1 MLNKLFL
8 NSLLRRTVSKLPFRG
23 FGGILTFHTAICEF
37 MKYSFLILISL
48 VFIGIGANAQEKPKL
63 KDLLYSGKLKK
74 DSSGVIRSTDDLS
87 AKIDTTTKKDTTA
100 VVKTK
105 PADVA
110 PMTLEQQQAMVKGEA
125 VKTDATNAN
134 TNAAT
139 TNTTKTTTDE
149 VKTDASSSVPAPAVT
164 TAPKTNTKLWREYTD
179 AIAKSLKDE
188 ALKSKQ
194 IKKDTYFILVEYE
207 IAPDGQVT
215 VDAVN
220 STPGNAFLQAQ
231 IKQLMDTTPLKL
243 NPLTENS
250 GQSAKKV
257 KRKQQFTITKD

>member
-1 MLNKLFL
+1 
-8 NSLLRRTVSKLPFRG
+8 
-23 FGGILTFHTAICEF
+23 

-48 VFIGIGANAQEKPKL
+48 VFIGFNAKAQEKQKL

-74 DSSGVIRSTDDLS
+74 DSSGVIRSTDDLTS
-87 AKIDTTTKKDTTA
+87 KIDTTTKKDTLA
-100 VVKTK
+100 VVKAK

-110 PMTLEQQQAMVKGEA
+110 PMTLEQQQAMIKG
-125 VKTDATNAN
+125 DAT
-134 TNAAT
+134 T
-139 TNTTKTTTDE
+139 TNTTTNNTTTSSNNTTASTTE
-149 VKTDASSSVPAPAVT
+149 EAKTDKVTPAPVA

-179 AIAKSLKDE
+179 SLTKTLKEE
-188 ALKSKQ
+188 ALKSRQ

-215 VDAVN
+215 IDAVN

-231 IKQLMDTTPLKL
+231 IKQIMDSTPLKL
-243 NPLTENS
+243 NALPDNGAQT
-250 GQSAKKV
+250 KKV

>member
-1 MLNKLFL
+1 
-8 NSLLRRTVSKLPFRG
+8 
-23 FGGILTFHTAICEF
+23 
-37 MKYSFLILISL
+37 MKYAFLILISL
-48 VFIGIGANAQEKPKL
+48 VFIGITANAQEKPKL

-87 AKIDTTTKKDTTA
+87 AKIDTTTKKDTIA
-100 VVKTK
+100 VVKAK

-125 VKTDATNAN
+125 VSTNSANSNATTTNA
-134 TNAAT
+134 
-139 TNTTKTTTDE
+139 TKSSSDE
-149 VKTDASSSVPAPAVT
+149 VKTEITTTAPAA

-179 AIAKSLKDE
+179 AITKTLKDE

-194 IKKDTYFILVEYE
+194 IKKDTYFVLVEYE

-215 VDAVN
+215 IDAVN

-231 IKQLMDTTPLKL
+231 IKQLMDSTPLKL
-243 NPLTENS
+243 NPLAENG
-250 GQSAKKV
+250 GQPAKKV

>member
-1 MLNKLFL
+1 MPRML
-8 NSLLRRTVSKLPFRG
+8 FRKA
-23 FGGILTFHTAICEF
+23 LTKFIPNFPYYAIREF

-48 VFIGIGANAQEKPKL
+48 VFIGISAKSQEKQKL

-87 AKIDTTTKKDTTA
+87 SKIDTTTKKDTAA
-100 VVKTK
+100 VVKAK

-110 PMTLEQQQAMVKGEA
+110 PMTLEQQQAMVRG
-125 VKTDATNAN
+125 DATTTKA
-134 TNAAT
+134 TT
-139 TNTTKTTTDE
+139 TNTTSASNNNTTASTTDE
-149 VKTDASSSVPAPAVT
+149 AKTDNATPAPAVA

-179 AIAKSLKDE
+179 AITKSLKDE

-220 STPGNAFLQAQ
+220 STPGNGFLQAQ

-243 NPLTENS
+243 NALTES
-250 GQSAKKV
+250 GGQTAKKV
-257 KRKQQFTITKD
+257 KRKQKFTITKD

>member
-8 NSLLRRTVSKLPFRG
+8 NSLLRRILSKLPFWG
-23 FGGILTFHTAICEF
+23 FGGILTFNNTAIREF
-37 MKYSFLILISL
+37 MKYSFLILISV
-48 VFIGIGANAQEKPKL
+48 VFIGISAKAQEKQKL

-74 DSSGVIRSTDDLS
+74 DSTGVIRSTDDLS
-87 AKIDTTTKKDTTA
+87 SKIDTTTKKDTIA
-100 VVKTK
+100 VVKAK

-110 PMTLEQQQAMVKGEA
+110 PMTLDQQQALVRG
-125 VKTDATNAN
+125 D
-134 TNAAT
+134 AAT
-139 TNTTKTTTDE
+139 TNTANANSSNTTTAKTADE
-149 VKTDASSSVPAPAVT
+149 VKTETAAPPAVAS
-164 TAPKTNTKLWREYTD
+164 APKTNTKLWREYTD
-179 AIAKSLKDE
+179 SLTKTLKEE

-194 IKKDTYFILVEYE
+194 VKKDTYFILVEYE

-231 IKQLMDTTPLKL
+231 IKQIMDTTPLKL
-243 NPLTENS
+243 NALPDNG
-250 GQSAKKV
+250 GQGAKKV

>member
-1 MLNKLFL
+1 
-8 NSLLRRTVSKLPFRG
+8 
-23 FGGILTFHTAICEF
+23 

-48 VFIGIGANAQEKPKL
+48 VFIGISANAQEKPKL

-87 AKIDTTTKKDTTA
+87 SKIDTTTKKDTIA

-110 PMTLEQQQAMVKGEA
+110 PMTLEQQQALVKGEA
-125 VKTDATNAN
+125 VNTNSANTTTNAS
-134 TNAAT
+134 T
-139 TNTTKTTTDE
+139 TNTTKTSSGDA
-149 VKTDASSSVPAPAVT
+149 KTETAASSPAPTVS

-179 AIAKSLKDE
+179 SLTKTLKE
-188 ALKSKQ
+188 ETLKSKQ

-215 VDAVN
+215 IDAVN

-231 IKQLMDTTPLKL
+231 IKQIMDTNPPRL
-243 NPLTENS
+243 NPLTDNNP
-250 GQSAKKV
+250 QAKKV
-257 KRKQQFTITKD
+257 KRKQQFTITKE

>member
-1 MLNKLFL
+1 
-8 NSLLRRTVSKLPFRG
+8 
-23 FGGILTFHTAICEF
+23 

-48 VFIGIGANAQEKPKL
+48 AYIGVSANAQEKPKL
-63 KDLLYSGKLKK
+63 KDLLFSGKLKK
-74 DSSGVIRSTDDLS
+74 DSTGVVRSTDDLS
-87 AKIDTTTKKDTTA
+87 SKIDTTTKKDTVA
-100 VVKTK
+100 VVKAK

-125 VKTDATNAN
+125 ISTNSAN

-139 TNTTKTTTDE
+139 INTTKTSSDE
-149 VKTDASSSVPAPAVT
+149 VKTETAASSPAPAVSNT
-164 TAPKTNTKLWREYTD
+164 PKTNTKLWREYTD
-179 AIAKSLKDE
+179 AITKTLKDE

-231 IKQLMDTTPLKL
+231 IKQLMDSTPLKL
-243 NPLTENS
+243 NPLAENGS
-250 GQSAKKV
+250 QAAKKV
-257 KRKQQFTITKD
+257 KRKQQFTVTKE